1 MEFELRIRGDITG
14 PRKLAR
20 LMRAIRLLQATE
32 GDEEEPEDQEE
43 NAADAGDGTEV
54 AQRVARLWP
63 RCSAPIHDML
73 KRAAETFEAGQP
85 WTMEDLAAATGQDV
99 DKLRSYHRILARP
112 LKRIPGP
119 PIIEKVSGSGA
130 NSPSSHYVFDA
141 AAKAAILAQP

>member
-1 MEFELRIRGDITG
+1 MEFEIRIRGDITG
-14 PRKLAR
+14 QRKLAR

-32 GDEEEPEDQEE
+32 GSDEDVAV
-43 NAADAGDGTEV
+43 AAGESEV
-54 AQRVARLWP
+54 AQRLARLWP
-63 RCSAPIHDML
+63 RCSAPIRDML
-73 KRAAETFEAGQP
+73 KQAAETFEPGRP
-85 WTMEDLAAATGQDV
+85 WTMEDLATATGQDV
-99 DKLRSYHRILARP
+99 NKLRSYYRILARP